1 MAFLHGPRAGSH
13 VTPPGSPAP
22 SPRSSVP
29 CLVTNT
35 PLSAVHPQG
44 AAASPKASGPV
55 LPAHAVT
62 YPWTLVGPRGPEA
75 TSRMHPIGKAGC
87 MATRPSRLM
96 TSRPSRLMTP
106 RPSRLMCTRPS
117 RPLGPGHPTID
128 HIAAPA
134 PRHANCGRAR
144 LGHQSR
150 RHTGY
155 VAALCRDC
163 RGCLRTLRL
172 RPHYEHGPLLLGPAP
187 RGLRHHPL
195 EPAPHGLRHHK
206 PLEAPNATSQRR
218 WGGSTPN
225 HPAALRSGM
234 RKGFEPP
241 EQQHTTYS
249 PYKRERTQVRLAS
262 RVVHPGGFGT
272 CVPGA

>member
-13 VTPPGSPAP
+13 VTPPGPSLAARPLQRPPTPLLHTGLATNPTLPAP

-62 YPWTLVGPRGPEA
+62 YPWTFVGPRGPEA

-117 RPLGPGHPTID
+117 HLRLGPGH
-128 HIAAPA
+128 
-134 PRHANCGRAR
+134 
-144 LGHQSR
+144 S
-150 RHTGY
+150 
-155 VAALCRDC
+155 
-163 RGCLRTLRL
+163 
-172 RPHYEHGPLLLGPAP
+172 
-187 RGLRHHPL
+187 
-195 EPAPHGLRHHK
+195 
-206 PLEAPNATSQRR
+206 TSDL
-218 WGGSTPN
+218 N
-225 HPAALRSGM
+225 
-234 RKGFEPP
+234 
-241 EQQHTTYS
+241 TTRCHVM
-249 PYKRERTQVRLAS
+249 PIVD
-262 RVVHPGGFGT
+262 
-272 CVPGA
+272 VPD